1 MTSVPEHLEQRLK
14 DLHVKAKDT
23 LSAASVSPL
32 TGAELHEMYA
42 AVNSGEADLYDSRL
56 QELKT
61 SAQGQGKSIVES
73 WRETILDLTKSFE
86 QSGFAEPNS
95 YIEALE
101 DINGKVRRHA
111 DSSLG
116 VLFDQARRIISGAD
130 SPLQQEVMRVMDK
143 VSSLITHIAG
153 QIMDTDSQIKFE
165 VLSGK
170 KDLTDLIDRMYRG
183 LENNISRW
191 F

>member
-1 MTSVPEHLEQRLK
+1 MTSAPEQIEQRLI
-14 DLHVKAKDT
+14 DMHVKAKDS
-23 LSAASVSPL
+23 LSAANFSPL
-32 TGAELHEMYA
+32 TGAELHEMYN
-42 AVNSGEADLYDSRL
+42 AVKPSEADLYDSRL
-56 QELKT
+56 QELKA

-73 WRETILDLTKSFE
+73 WRDTLLDVTKSFE

-95 YIEALE
+95 YIDTLKNIDE
-101 DINGKVRRHA
+101 KVRRHA

-116 VLFDQARRIISGAD
+116 ALFDQARRILSGD
-130 SPLQQEVMRVMDK
+130 DRSLQQEVMQVMDK
-143 VSSLITHIAG
+143 ASSLVTHIAG
-153 QIMDTDSQIKFE
+153 QILNTDSQIKYE

-170 KDLTDLIDRMYRG
+170 QDLIDLIDRVYRG